1 MTGAA
6 VKLLRALR
14 NANGADL
21 VFPSTRGTTL
31 SDMSLS
37 ELMRGMK
44 LHYVPH
50 GLRSTFRD
58 WAAEQTAYP
67 SDVIEMALAHTIAN
81 KVEAAYRRSDLF
93 EKRQRLM
100 ADWTAYCEASQ
111 ISRVRK

>member
-31 SDMSLS
+31 GDMSLS
-37 ELMRGMK
+37 ELMPGMK

-58 WAAEQTAYP
+58 WVAECTNYPREVAEHPLAARGA
-67 SDVIEMALAHTIAN
+67 
-81 KVEAAYRRSDLF
+81 
-93 EKRQRLM
+93 
-100 ADWTAYCEASQ
+100 
-111 ISRVRK
+111 